1 MCALAVLG
9 SFAPAAA
16 ADGGAA
22 ACSTPVTVNRAQQL
36 DGLALEPGP
45 YTVTILDSSEL
56 SCDEA
61 IEEFRSLLRAPG
73 AELPEGWEVEPGT
86 RIFERS
92 DGTAASSSRTTPRP
106 TGAAGSA
113 GTRFR
118 TG

>member
-1 MCALAVLG
+1 M
-9 SFAPAAA
+9 
-16 ADGGAA
+16 
-22 ACSTPVTVNRAQQL
+22 TVSRAQQL
-36 DGLALEPGP
+36 EGVALERGR

-61 IEEFRSLLRAPG
+61 IEEFRSLLGAPG

-86 RIFERS
+86 RTFERS
-92 DGTAASSSRTTPRP
+92 DGTRGFQIENAPHGRRRRR
-106 TGAAGSA
+106 GSA